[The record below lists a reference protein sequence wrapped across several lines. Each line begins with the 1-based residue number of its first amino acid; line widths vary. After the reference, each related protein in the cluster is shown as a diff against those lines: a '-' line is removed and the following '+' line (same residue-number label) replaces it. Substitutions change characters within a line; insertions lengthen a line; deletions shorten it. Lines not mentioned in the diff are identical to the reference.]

1 MKTAD
6 LSNEYSRKALAK
18 IIFKLFSLWGL
29 PNVDQANLLGYNHD
43 IQLELDRYR
52 NGEGLPDNRDVLERV
67 GWLLAIH
74 KSLGILYPHNSEI
87 RYTWISR
94 RNKVFENLTPLDVMK
109 EQGVI
114 GLSKVSKYLQLCRS
128 R

>member
-6 LSNEYSRKALAK
+6 FFNEQSRKALAK
-18 IIFKLFSLWGL
+18 MILKLFSLWGL
-29 PNVDQANLLGYNHD
+29 NDEDRANLLGCSPD
-43 IQLELDRYR
+43 SQTAIEACK
-52 NGEGLPDNRDVLERV
+52 NGEGWLDNRDVLDRV

-87 RYTWISR
+87 RYSWILR
-94 RNKVFENLTPLDVMK
+94 RNKVFDNLTPLDVMK

-114 GLSKVSKYLQLCRS
+114 GISKVSHYLDQCCNR
-128 R
+128 